1 MRRAFA
7 AICLTAAA
15 VTGITLAPHTI
26 VPAADTTWGA
36 PATSSTAWDAPALP
50 ALPDVQLPDL
60 TPLDTTWG

>member
-15 VTGITLAPHTI
+15 LTGITLAPHTI

-36 PATSSTAWDAPALP
+36 PATTQATEDTSALP
-50 ALPDVQLPDL
+50 IVGDVQLPDIL
-60 TPLDTTWG
+60 PLDTTWG